1 MFLFLRGKYMY
12 KRVLLKFSG
21 EALKGN
27 SSSIVDSDMMKGLA
41 SMIAEMRKEG
51 TQVCIVIG
59 AGNIWRGKIASDNG
73 LDRVPADYMGMLGTV
88 INAVTMSSV
97 LKNINVASL
106 VTSAVPAIEGVTVT
120 YSPEVADKAMN
131 EGKVVFLSGGTGKPY
146 FTTDTAATM
155 RAIELNCDAILIGK
169 NGVDGIYDDNPAT
182 NPKAKFISEITFN
195 EIIKRNLQ
203 VMDISAIELIKDK
216 DIDVRV
222 FSMEDPNNFIRVAKG
237 ESLGTTCKK
246 GE

>member
-1 MFLFLRGKYMY
+1 MY

-27 SSSIVDSDMMKGLA
+27 SNSIVDSEMLKGLGNT
-41 SMIAEMRKEG
+41 IAALRKEG

-59 AGNIWRGKIASDNG
+59 AGNIWRGKIAADNG
-73 LDRVPADYMGMLGTV
+73 LDRIPADYMGMLGTV

-97 LKNINVASL
+97 LKNINVDSL
-106 VTSAVPAIEGVTVT
+106 VTSAVPAIEGVTT
-120 YSPEVADKAMN
+120 AYSMEVADKAMN
-131 EGKVVFLSGGTGKPY
+131 EGKVVFLAGGTGKPM

-155 RAIELNCDAILIGK
+155 RAIELGCDAILIGK

-182 NPKAKFISEITFN
+182 NLNAKFIAEITFN

-237 ESLGTTCKK
+237 ETLGTTCKK

>member
-1 MFLFLRGKYMY
+1 MY

-27 SSSIVDSDMMKGLA
+27 SHAIVDSEIMKGLA
-41 SMIAEMRKEG
+41 KMIAEMKNEG

-59 AGNIWRGKIASDNG
+59 AGNIWRGKIASENG
-73 LDRVPADYMGMLGTV
+73 LERVPADYMGMLGTV

-97 LKNINVASL
+97 LKNINVESL
-106 VTSAVPAIEGVTVT
+106 VTSAVPAIDGVTVT

-131 EGKVVFLSGGTGKPY
+131 EGKVVFLSGGTGKPF

-182 NPKAKFISEITFN
+182 NPNAKFISEITFN

-222 FSMEDPNNFIRVAKG
+222 FSMEDPTNFIRVAKG

>member
-1 MFLFLRGKYMY
+1 MY

-21 EALKGN
+21 EALKG
-27 SSSIVDSDMMKGLA
+27 SSNSIVDSEMLKGLGN
-41 SMIAEMRKEG
+41 MIADLRKEG

-59 AGNIWRGKIASDNG
+59 AGNIWRGKIASENG
-73 LDRVPADYMGMLGTV
+73 LDRIPADYMGMLGTV

-97 LKNINVASL
+97 LKNINVKSV
-106 VTSAVPAIEGVTVT
+106 VTSAVPAIDGVTVS

-131 EGKVVFLSGGTGKPY
+131 DGNVVFLSGGTGKPM

-182 NPKAKFISEITFN
+182 NPNAKFISEITFN

-237 ESLGTTCKK
+237 ETLGTTCKK

>member
-1 MFLFLRGKYMY
+1 MY

-21 EALKGN
+21 EALKG
-27 SSSIVDSDMMKGLA
+27 SSNSIVDSEMLKGLGNT
-41 SMIAEMRKEG
+41 IAALRREG

-59 AGNIWRGKIASDNG
+59 AGNIWRGKIAADNG
-73 LDRVPADYMGMLGTV
+73 LDRIPADYMGMLGTV

-97 LKNINVASL
+97 LKNINVDSL
-106 VTSAVPAIEGVTVT
+106 VTSAVPAIDGVTT
-120 YSPEVADKAMN
+120 AYSIEVADKAMN
-131 EGKVVFLSGGTGKPY
+131 EGKVVFLAGGTGKPM
-146 FTTDTAATM
+146 FTTDTAATL
-155 RAIELNCDAILIGK
+155 RAIELGCDAILIGK

-182 NPKAKFISEITFN
+182 NPNAKFISEITFN

-237 ESLGTTCKK
+237 ETLGTICKK

>member
-1 MFLFLRGKYMY
+1 MY

-27 SSSIVDSDMMKGLA
+27 SNSIVDSEMLKGLGNT
-41 SMIAEMRKEG
+41 IAALRKEG

-59 AGNIWRGKIASDNG
+59 AGNIWRGKIAADNG
-73 LDRVPADYMGMLGTV
+73 LDRIPADYMGMLGTV

-97 LKNINVASL
+97 LKNINVDSL
-106 VTSAVPAIEGVTVT
+106 VTSAVPAIEGVTT
-120 YSPEVADKAMN
+120 AYSVEVADKAMN
-131 EGKVVFLSGGTGKPY
+131 EGKVVFLAGGTGKPM

-155 RAIELNCDAILIGK
+155 RAIELGCDAILIGK

-182 NPKAKFISEITFN
+182 NPNAKFISEITFN

-237 ESLGTTCKK
+237 ETLGTTCKK